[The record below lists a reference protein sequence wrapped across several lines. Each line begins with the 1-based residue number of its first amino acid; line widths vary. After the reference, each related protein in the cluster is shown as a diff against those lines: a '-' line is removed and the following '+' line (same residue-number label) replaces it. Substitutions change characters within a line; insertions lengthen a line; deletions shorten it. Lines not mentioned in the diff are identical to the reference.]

1 MPQIFFPLGSILD
14 DAGAIVT
21 GATVTIASVKDPA
34 TDASIASH
42 GATVALSS
50 DGLRCGV
57 LYDPTTKGDAWIT
70 LAISKAG
77 STFSGSNA
85 SPVLFAAADAQ
96 TIASR
101 ASQAS
106 VNALPSPGQ
115 VYRLLTMPLRSG
127 RTEAVR
133 YTRGAEGPDLLD
145 HIEDGTGSRIDLTG
159 YTITAT
165 MIRMGTEAAVFTS
178 AAATL
183 GNAPVEGQVI
193 LDWPTDSLDVPGQYR
208 LIWTA
213 TKAASDT
220 LTWQTLV
227 VVE

>member
-1 MPQIFFPLGSILD
+1 MAQIIIPFGSIVD
-14 DAGAIVT
+14 DSGALVA
-21 GATVTIASVKDPA
+21 GATVTIASVKSPL
-34 TDASIASH
+34 TDNNIASH
-42 GATVALSS
+42 GATANVSS
-50 DGLRCGV
+50 DGLRVGV
-57 LYDPTTKGDAWIT
+57 LYDVEAKGEAWIT
-70 LAISKAG
+70 LAVSKAG
-77 STFSGSNA
+77 STITGLNA
-85 SPVLFAAADAQ
+85 SPVAFAAADAQ
-96 TIASR
+96 MIASR

-106 VNALPSPGQ
+106 VSALPSPGQ
-115 VYRLLTMPLRSG
+115 VYRLLATPLRSG

-178 AAATL
+178 AAASL
-183 GNAPVEGQVI
+183 GNAPVEGQVL
-193 LDWPTDSLDVPGQYR
+193 LDWPADSLDTPGQYR

>member
-1 MPQIFFPLGSILD
+1 VGLAAANLDTQLTAISGYLDTEVAAILTQVDTEVAAIKTKTDALPASPAAVGSAMTL
-14 DAGAIVT
+14 
-21 GATVTIASVKDPA
+21 A
-34 TDASIASH
+34 TDAVNSTSLAASAVTEIAA
-42 GATVALSS
+42 GISS
-50 DGLRCGV
+50 
-57 LYDPTTKGDAWIT
+57 
-70 LAISKAG
+70 SS
-77 STFSGSNA
+77 ST
-85 SPVLFAAADAQ
+85 
-96 TIASR
+96 
-101 ASQAS
+101 
-106 VNALPSPGQ
+106 
-115 VYRLLTMPLRSG
+115 RLLATPLRSG

-165 MIRMGTEAAVFTS
+165 MIRMGTEAAVFTN